1 MPRPLINNPLG
12 VSLSPN
18 PVKDPTRESEIA
30 QEFVRKA
37 QYAIKSFGVAR
48 LIENK
53 FGTVEASVRRLKDAR
68 ARVRGSKRTQKRLHP
83 EVESAINTRA
93 RANAR
98 ASTCKVDP
106 AVTHGDAV
114 MAADEL
120 ACKLS
125 VKQGRK
131 DDRML
136 AHHVEGLMALWQET
150 SGRPVTAQLRKGDEY
165 VPQLPDP
172 KARHIFDNLHAVD
185 TSVTV
190 TQVANI
196 ICAAR
201 KKYAGKPMHFADF
214 FVGYGAKANADGNI
228 ELAGSYRLES
238 IDPNFPI
245 YCV

>member
-1 MPRPLINNPLG
+1 MPRPLVNNPLG
-12 VSLSPN
+12 VSTTPN
-18 PVKDPTRESEIA
+18 PLKDPARESEIA

-37 QYAIKSFGVAR
+37 EYAFQSFRMAR

-53 FGTVEASVRRLKDAR
+53 FGTVEASVRRMKDATAR
-68 ARVRGSKRTQKRLHP
+68 ARGSKRSQKRLHP
-83 EVESAINTRA
+83 EVEIAINAHA
-93 RANAR
+93 REIAR
-98 ASTCKVDP
+98 VRTGKADP
-106 AVTHGDAV
+106 TVVHNDV
-114 MAADEL
+114 VKAADEL
-120 ACKLS
+120 SDKLN
-125 VKQGRK
+125 VKQGRR

-136 AHHVEGLMALWQET
+136 EHHVEGLMALYQET
-150 SGRPVTAQLRKGDEY
+150 SGRPVTAQLRKGTDY

-185 TSVTV
+185 ASVTV

-201 KKYAGKPMHFADF
+201 KKHAGRPMRFADYF
-214 FVGYGAKANADGNI
+214 IGYGAKANADGNI

-238 IDPNFPI
+238 VEPNFPI